1 MIMIRRPHNL
11 NFETIFMIISVAK
24 NRKLDRL
31 FWLKHDYRLNILI
44 SFRETN
50 QQVLSSFAYPY
61 QKPPLCAL

>member
-11 NFETIFMIISVAK
+11 NFETIFIIISVAK

-61 QKPPLCAL
+61 QKPCKQI

>member
-1 MIMIRRPHNL
+1 MINVRRPHNL
-11 NFETIFMIISVAK
+11 NFETIFIIISVAK

-61 QKPPLCAL
+61 QKPCKQI